1 MKKQIKGLNKMKKI
15 IAPLTAIALMVSG
28 CDIDKSIN
36 DNPNDITLS
45 DVDARLFLNG
55 AQLAN
60 FTAQVSHVNRFS
72 GMYSGQLVGFTSL
85 YSNIYQ

>member
-1 MKKQIKGLNKMKKI
+1 MKKQIKGLNTMKKI
-15 IAPLTAIALMVSG
+15 FAPLTAVALMMSG
-28 CDIDKSIN
+28 CDIDKAIN

-60 FTAQVSHVNRFS
+60 FTAQVSHVCLL
-72 GMYSGQLVGFTSL
+72 YTSPSPRDATL
-85 YSNIYQ
+85 SRMAACG